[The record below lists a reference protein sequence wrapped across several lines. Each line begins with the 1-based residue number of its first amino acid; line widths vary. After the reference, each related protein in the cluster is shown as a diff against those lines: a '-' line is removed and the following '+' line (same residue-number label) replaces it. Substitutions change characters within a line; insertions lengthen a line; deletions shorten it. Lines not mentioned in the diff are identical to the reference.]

1 MAAGK
6 ARRRGDELLAMIRLD
21 VVAFDLME
29 LPPIRYEAFMK
40 TFGATNTMQAISQTG
55 EDNLQEEVQTDPV
68 ETAEMWTQKPPAAV
82 DLKGLGR
89 MSVPLQD
96 FEGEIALTE
105 VYRDDIVCTL
115 KVHFIENLHHFSN
128 FGQCFMIS
136 IATSTGPIL
145 GWRPRAVAAEHSRR
159 RRSSLEDFSFFR
171 QILGVLHQVRF
182 GEALQ
187 VFGGGCARHFDAA
200 GGGVV
205 GRGPR
210 RPGNFQYLPVNYSA
224 VYYI

>member
-68 ETAEMWTQKPPAAV
+68 DTAEMWTQKPPAAV

-89 MSVPLQD
+89 NSVLLRASQ
-96 FEGEIALTE
+96 EEIPKVVLTE
-105 VYRDDIVCTL
+105 TYEDDIFL
-115 KVHFIENLHHFSN
+115 
-128 FGQCFMIS
+128 
-136 IATSTGPIL
+136 
-145 GWRPRAVAAEHSRR
+145 
-159 RRSSLEDFSFFR
+159 
-171 QILGVLHQVRF
+171 
-182 GEALQ
+182 
-187 VFGGGCARHFDAA
+187 CA
-200 GGGVV
+200 
-205 GRGPR
+205 P
-210 RPGNFQYLPVNYSA
+210 
-224 VYYI
+224 